1 MRREAS
7 YRNDHGPRRPF
18 RRRAGF
24 GRLAPFVAAL
34 LVLFSAGPARAAITV
49 NSTLESA
56 SVPGTLRYG
65 LAQVVSANTIFF
77 DFSSTS
83 AIPLSQTTSIPDLY
97 DVVLLLPSYAITFDN
112 SSSGDVTIN
121 STAFAS
127 ILVYTNAATLNF
139 TGDGKITL
147 IFTSS
152 VADVVAGIGSST
164 SALTIGTFGSNTS
177 LTVTGSGASEGT
189 IGLLGKGI
197 DITNLDGTITVNSTY
212 TGGASNL
219 YGAWGL
225 KAGRGAN
232 SQYSISVGTLS
243 GDIFVSTAG
252 NGNATGLQGKD
263 ITVTTLLSG
272 TVEATAL
279 GSGNAYGFR
288 ASDEMYYSGNLSIEN
303 LLGTVEAKSS
313 GGGKAYA
320 LYADTNITIGTELKG
335 DVTATAGGNGFAYGL
350 YAGSNVTIKKLSGDI
365 TATAQGSGYAYGL
378 YAGSTLTIEG
388 NLTLNGSVLAE
399 ASTYGVAVGLYAGQ
413 SLLLKGNLAGDV
425 TATGTTATGLA
436 AGGQISITGVLSGTV
451 TAGDISTATAEG
463 LYVASGTISLAGGL
477 SGSVTATADAAGSA
491 LGLYV
496 ASGSISIAGGVSG
509 SITATAGDAGYAYGL
524 RTIGG
529 AITIDA
535 LTSAGK
541 ITATVTGAG
550 TAYALSA
557 ASGNIAMTA
566 GLAGTVK
573 ATAGDAGT
581 AYALAAATGNVA
593 ITGGLSGTVSA
604 TAGAAGTA
612 YALAAATGGVAI
624 TGGLSGSVSS
634 TVTGSGTDY
643 GLYASGGVIA
653 IDTMTST
660 GTITATTGNG
670 GKAYGLYSAAGAVSI
685 TAGLAGTITATAGDA
700 GEAYG
705 IYAATSG
712 NVSIAGGLAGTIT
725 ATATSTSSNAYAYG
739 IASEAGAIT
748 ISGGLSKA
756 VSATVTTTAS
766 GSGYA
771 YGLKA
776 KTGITIDTV
785 SSGGTITATS
795 LDEDA
800 YGLYVSSGT
809 ISITNDMAGTITA
822 ETKSSSVGLGTAY
835 GLSASGDISLGNL
848 SGTVTATGGATA
860 YGLRSSGANISIA
873 GALSGTVTAK
883 TTDLDL
889 GIAYGLYAGGSISI
903 GEVSGSILAQV
914 TGTNTGFTR
923 EAYGLYAGGNINGGN
938 TSTAM
943 VVSDTIEARAYGP
956 AYAVYSSSGSVNLY
970 VTGSLIGYD
979 TLDSNGYAIYAGG
992 AGSSVTLNLAGAAS
1006 SSLVGKVHLS
1016 GGTLTLLGAN
1026 SADNLFEGV
1035 TSLVVGDGTT
1045 TTSWT
1050 LNPAFAHSSNFGD
1063 LTIMANAALSI
1074 NEFVSVGYNGFVSV
1088 GDIVNN
1094 GALTWDLVTKGQTYA
1109 GNMSGSGSLTKSGAY
1124 TLTLSG
1130 SNNYT
1135 GATIVSAGTLQAGA
1149 EGAFSSSSA
1158 VSVATGATLDLNGY
1172 KQTIGGLSGSGTV
1185 SLGSV
1190 TLTVNNTS
1198 DSPFDG
1204 VISGTG
1210 GLTKSGS
1217 GTLTLTGA
1225 NTYTGATTVSA
1236 GTLSVTGS
1244 LATSS
1249 ITVASGATLDFSGS
1263 LTNLTSLTNSGTINL
1278 TSALTFSDADC
1289 TIISTGSILAA
1300 SATDI
1305 AIQLGSGNDSVTLG
1319 PGATVRGII
1328 DGGGVNTLTLV
1339 GSVSLDGEVRNFQ
1352 NLVKEDTGS
1361 WTITGDVALTGSLTV
1376 SAGNLTLEG
1385 DLTATSVSIAS
1396 GASLTWANDSTTAY
1410 SGVISGA
1417 GSLTKSGAGT
1427 LTLSGANT
1435 YTGATT
1441 VSAGSLIVS
1450 GSLASSA
1457 IDVASGA
1464 QFAFDTAAASSYAG
1478 VISGAGT
1485 LTKSG
1490 VGTLTLS
1497 GANSYTGAT
1506 TVSAGSLIVSGSLA
1520 SSAIDVASGAQLAF
1534 DTAAASSYAGVIS
1547 GAGTLTKSGVG
1558 ALTLTGTNTYTGAT
1572 SITGGTLRISSA
1584 GNLQGTSGVTLAGG
1598 TLQATSTLALD
1609 KSIALGS
1616 GGGAFEV
1623 ANSGDTLTLSGVISD
1638 AVSGTAGSLTKTGS
1652 GTLSLTGTN
1661 TYTGGTNIN
1670 GGTVNIVAD
1679 ANLGDASGGLTFNG
1693 GTLQLGADVVSSRA
1707 VTLNASGGTFD
1718 TNGHDLTL
1726 NGTVSGTGGLTKT
1739 GLGTLTLSGDA
1750 TYTGP
1755 TSIQAG
1761 TLSLGG
1767 SSSSSSMDVAS
1778 GATLN
1783 FAPSKNVTY
1792 AGSITG
1798 SGHITKTGDYALT
1811 LSGDNSGFT
1820 GDLTLFG
1827 GILSISSDA
1836 NLGASTAS
1844 LNFNGGTLATTAGM
1858 TIAQSITV
1866 NAGGGGTLNNAGN
1879 DLTLTNSLSGSGDLT
1894 FVGSGTVN
1902 LGASFNGSAYG
1913 GTLSVSGGALH
1924 LVDGETL
1931 GGTLTITSG
1940 ATLNG
1945 VGTVGNLNVSG
1956 VISPG
1961 NSPGTITVT
1970 GDFAQSGS
1978 GTYICQVTPTA
1989 NDLIAVTG
1997 NASLS
2002 GTLSIQP
2009 EYTYYSSG
2017 TVWTVLTTQA
2027 GSVSGT
2033 YSTVTYGATPENWIF
2048 VPVYSATAVTVT
2060 LVRQSYSAS
2069 ATNSQAS
2076 SVGAGLDAVAYNA
2089 TGEMATLIKNLDYS
2103 YGTTTGYLPANA
2115 LTNYALNVLSSE
2127 FYDLFSQNVFAAGR
2141 LLTSAQHAGLHE
2153 GEEGVGQGFASP
2165 LEIGPASLASQNNQY
2180 GLTLGLDTR
2189 GGGASS
2195 LSFGRLGVFV
2205 KPIGMRAFQ
2214 QGSSSQTGYATVSGG
2229 ITGGVLYRSSPELTL
2244 ALAPGFVTQS
2254 IGIHSEGGGQ
2264 GTVNDWSLGFLAAYR
2279 SGPWHADAGVRG
2291 AYNTFQSSRS
2301 LPLPS
2306 GSYTAKG
2313 NWDGWNVNV
2322 STGGG
2327 YDFTA
2332 GDYTFGPLAAVSWQ
2346 RLHEN
2351 AFKESGA
2358 GTLGQSVRARNT
2370 EALNTVLGARV
2381 ARTFETPAGD
2391 VTPEVRVGWSAQWL
2405 GESQNIVASFIGS
2418 PGSAY
2423 QVKST
2428 NHAYNSALVDIGVSM
2443 RVSSSLTATARA
2455 GVELLRPGYE
2465 SQAAS
2470 LGLKYTF

>member
-1417 GSLTKSGAGT
+1417 GSLTKSGAGV
-1427 LTLSGANT
+1427 LTLSGTNT
-1435 YTGATT
+1435 
-1441 VSAGSLIVS
+1441 
-1450 GSLASSA
+1450 
-1457 IDVASGA
+1457 
-1464 QFAFDTAAASSYAG
+1464 
-1478 VISGAGT
+1478 
-1485 LTKSG
+1485 
-1490 VGTLTLS
+1490 
-1497 GANSYTGAT
+1497 YTGAT